1 VATVAGVLLLADFL
15 NVFVTID
22 RLDPLLVFLR
32 GIFYPFIRVRG
43 PAHVQNIKA
52 GPQSL
57 LHSLSNLILQIV
69 LSR

>member
-32 GIFYPFIRVRG
+32 GIFYPFIRVGNMVWKFVKGQRARTIAQLAADG
-43 PAHVQNIKA
+43 LRIE
-52 GPQSL
+52 
-57 LHSLSNLILQIV
+57 I
-69 LSR
+69 